1 MAQTIPFVDLSFQH
15 EPLQAQIEQLWR
27 DCIAQGQFILGPH
40 LAAFEQAFAAASGVA
55 HGIGVASGT
64 DALAL
69 GMRAAGIQAG
79 DEVLVPANTFIATLI
94 GILRTGAT
102 PVLVDCDPDTALI
115 DLEAAVQ
122 NITPRTKA
130 IAPVHLYGQLVA
142 PQALKDF
149 AQSHNLLIIE
159 DAAQAH
165 LAHRDGITAGSIG
178 TVAAYSFY
186 PSKNLGAMGD
196 GGMVLTD
203 DPEIARKI
211 RAYRNYGAR
220 EKYIHQEWG
229 TNSRLDNLQAAVLSL
244 KLPQLPAWNAARNQ
258 RAEQYNAALAPLPG
272 ICPLVNHS
280 GPGHSY
286 HLYVIR
292 VQPPHQ
298 REKLQA
304 ALMAAGIQTGIHYPI
319 PCHLQPAYRFLGYQ
333 LGDFPNTEQL
343 AGEILSLPMYPGL
356 TAAQVEAVVQAIR
369 DSVPIATHGS
379 SH

>member
-1 MAQTIPFVDLSFQH
+1 MAPVPFVDLSFQH
-15 EPLQAQIEQLWR
+15 EPLQAQIEQRWR
-27 DCIAQGQFILGPH
+27 DCIAQGLFILGPDV
-40 LAAFEQAFAAASGVA
+40 AAFEQAFAEASGVA

-64 DALAL
+64 DALTL
-69 GMRAAGIQAG
+69 GMRACGIQAG

-94 GILRTGAT
+94 GVLRTGAT

-115 DLEAAVQ
+115 DLEAAVKK
-122 NITPRTKA
+122 ITPRTKA

-142 PQALKDF
+142 PQPLKDF

-196 GGMVLTD
+196 GGMVLTH
-203 DPEIARKI
+203 DPEIASKI

-229 TNSRLDNLQAAVLSL
+229 TNSRLDNLQAAVLGL
-244 KLPQLPAWNAARNQ
+244 KLPHLRDWNAARNQ
-258 RAEQYNAALAPLPG
+258 RAEQYTAALSPLPG

-286 HLYVIR
+286 HLYIIR
-292 VQPPHQ
+292 VQPPLQ
-298 REKLQA
+298 REQLQA
-304 ALMAAGIQTGIHYPI
+304 ALTEAGIQTGIHYPI
-319 PCHLQPAYRFLGYQ
+319 PCHLQPAYRFLGHQ
-333 LGDFPNTEQL
+333 PGDFPVAEQL
-343 AGEILSLPMYPGL
+343 AAEILSLPMFPGL
-356 TAAQVEAVVQAIR
+356 TTAQVETVVAAIH
-369 DSVPIATHGS
+369 DSVTIATHS
-379 SH
+379 

>member
-1 MAQTIPFVDLSFQH
+1 MVQTIPFVDLSFQH
-15 EPLQAQIEQLWR
+15 EPIQAHIEQLWR

-40 LAAFEQAFAAASGVA
+40 LAAFEQAFAEASGVA

-69 GMRAAGIQAG
+69 GMRAAGIQGG
-79 DEVLVPANTFIATLI
+79 DEVLVPANTFIATII
-94 GILRTGAT
+94 GVLRTGAT

-122 NITPRTKA
+122 KITPRTKA
-130 IAPVHLYGQLVA
+130 IAPVHLYGQLVP

-149 AQSHNLLIIE
+149 ATAYNLLIIE

-165 LAHRDGITAGSIG
+165 LAHRDGVTAGSMGKI
-178 TVAAYSFY
+178 AAYSFY

-203 DPEIARKI
+203 DPEIAEKI

-220 EKYIHQEWG
+220 EKYVHQEWG
-229 TNSRLDNLQAAVLSL
+229 TNSRLDNLQAAVLGL
-244 KLPQLPAWNAARNQ
+244 KLPHLRDWNAARHQ
-258 RAEQYNAALAPLPG
+258 RAEQYNTALAEIPG
-272 ICPLVNHS
+272 IRPLVNPS
-280 GPGHSY
+280 GPGHVY
-286 HLYVIR
+286 HLYIIR
-292 VQPPHQ
+292 VQPPHH
-298 REKLQA
+298 REKLQV
-304 ALMAAGIQTGIHYPI
+304 ALTAAGIQTGIHYPI

-333 LGDFPNTEQL
+333 PGDFPVTEQL
-343 AGEILSLPMYPGL
+343 AAAILSLPMFPGL
-356 TAAQVEAVVQAIR
+356 TPAQVETVVDA
-369 DSVPIATHGS
+369 IATHCS

>member
-1 MAQTIPFVDLSFQH
+1 MAYVTIPFVDLSFQH
-15 EPLQAQIEQLWR
+15 EPLQASIEQLWR

-40 LAAFEQAFAAASGVA
+40 LAAFEQAFAEASGVA
-55 HGIGVASGT
+55 YGIGLASGT

-115 DLEAAVQ
+115 DLNAAVKK
-122 NITPRTKA
+122 ITPQTKA

-159 DAAQAH
+159 DAAQSH
-165 LAHRDGITAGSIG
+165 LAHRDGVTAGSIG
-178 TVAAYSFY
+178 TLAAYSFY

-196 GGMVLTD
+196 GGMVLTND
-203 DPEIARKI
+203 AEIASKL

-229 TNSRLDNLQAAVLSL
+229 TNSRLDNLQAAVLCL
-244 KLPQLPAWNAARNQ
+244 KLPHLRAWNIARNQ
-258 RAEQYNAALAPLPG
+258 RAQEYTAALTPLPG
-272 ICPLVNHS
+272 ICPLANHS
-280 GPGHSY
+280 GLGHSY

-292 VQPPHQ
+292 VQPPLH
-298 REKLQA
+298 REQLQA
-304 ALMAAGIQTGIHYPI
+304 ALTEAGIQTGIHYPI
-319 PCHLQPAYRFLGYQ
+319 PCHLQPAYQFLGYQ
-333 LGDFPNTEQL
+333 PGDFPVAEQL
-343 AGEILSLPMYPGL
+343 AAEILSLPMYPGL
-356 TAAQVEAVVQAIR
+356 TSAQVEAVVAAIR
-369 DSVPIATHGS
+369 DRLPQ
-379 SH
+379 